1 MSSIDPM
8 HSGTTSSYP
17 PAWDEETDERLQAFL
32 AGDLSDGVAAFDFD
46 NTLVM
51 GDAGEAVM
59 LEVMARRGNHAEQM
73 MRWYR
78 ELLTSAH
85 TGSAYGYI
93 SRVFSGHQVAEF
105 TELSQ
110 TAFARRG
117 IVFHPAV
124 VGLMATLQQRGVRCM
139 IVSATNV
146 WVVRTLVQVGLDPL
160 LKAMGGRPLD
170 LLDVHGMRLMMRDRG
185 EWVRDEDLRND
196 DAYLRG
202 DPIRTRSLIVT
213 EVMEEPAC
221 TYEGK
226 AAVVRRY
233 VGEHERFLLAAGDS
247 ANDEAMLALA
257 EFPLW
262 VTHRFAPRRSD
273 RDLG

>member
-1 MSSIDPM
+1 MPSIDPTR
-8 HSGTTSSYP
+8 SDVTPPYP
-17 PAWDEETDERLQAFL
+17 PAWDADTDERLQAFL
-32 AGDLSDGVAAFDFD
+32 NRDLRGGVAAFDFD

-59 LEVMARRGNHAEQM
+59 LEVMARRGYHAEQM

-78 ELLTSAH
+78 ELLHSAH

-110 TAFARRG
+110 TAFTRRG

-160 LKAMGGRPLD
+160 LTSMGGRPLD
-170 LLDVHGMRLMMRDRG
+170 LRDVHGMRLMMRDRG
-185 EWVRDEDLRND
+185 HWVRDEDLRDD

-202 DPIRTRSLIVT
+202 DPIRTRSLVVT

-226 AAVVRRY
+226 GAVVRRY
-233 VGEHERFLLAAGDS
+233 VGDDEHFVLAAGDS
-247 ANDEAMLALA
+247 ANDEAMLSLA

-262 VTHRFAPRRSD
+262 VTHRLAHPGSD
-273 RDLG
+273 KVHG